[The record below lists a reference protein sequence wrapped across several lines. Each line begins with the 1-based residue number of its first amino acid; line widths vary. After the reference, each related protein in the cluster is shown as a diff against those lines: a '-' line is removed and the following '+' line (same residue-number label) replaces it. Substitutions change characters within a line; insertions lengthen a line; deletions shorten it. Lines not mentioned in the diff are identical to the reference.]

1 MPRMLLWA
9 SVACACLIVATGAAA
24 SEAVA
29 LHASFSPD
37 RLGSPTNLSA
47 TISFSSTVAGPLS
60 PVSALT
66 TYGPA
71 GMSLDV
77 RGAGVCA
84 SGASHLE
91 ATGPSACPSDS
102 RVGFGRAT
110 GLLELAGERI
120 PEPLTL
126 ELFLAPRQDGH
137 RTMLIYASAVT
148 PTAQQFVMLA
158 TEVHAPRPYGLG
170 VSIQVPTVPSLP
182 GASLGWVQTA
192 LVTLGAADI
201 AYYRTIRG
209 RRTLVHV
216 KGVTVPG
223 TCPRDGFPMKG
234 SVTFADGTV
243 ASAKTTI
250 PCPSR

>member
-1 MPRMLLWA
+1 MLLCT
-9 SVACACLIVATGAAA
+9 SVACACLAMAVGAAA
-24 SEAVA
+24 SETVA

-47 TISFSSTVAGPLS
+47 TATFSSTVAGPLS
-60 PVSALT
+60 PVTAVT

-77 RGAGVCA
+77 RGAGICRA
-84 SGASHLE
+84 GARRLE
-91 ATGPSACPSDS
+91 ALGPGACPGDS

-110 GLLELAGERI
+110 GLLELAGEQI

-126 ELFLAPRQDGH
+126 ELFLAPRRDGH
-137 RTMLIYASAVT
+137 LTMLIYANAVT

-170 VSIQVPTVPSLP
+170 VSIAVPTVASLP
-182 GASLGWVQTA
+182 GASLGWVQSA

-201 AYYRTIRG
+201 AYYRTIHG

-216 KGVTVPG
+216 KGVTVPRS
-223 TCPRDGFPMKG
+223 CPRGGFPLKAG
-234 SVTFADGTV
+234 VTFADGTT
-243 ASAKTTI
+243 ASPKTTI